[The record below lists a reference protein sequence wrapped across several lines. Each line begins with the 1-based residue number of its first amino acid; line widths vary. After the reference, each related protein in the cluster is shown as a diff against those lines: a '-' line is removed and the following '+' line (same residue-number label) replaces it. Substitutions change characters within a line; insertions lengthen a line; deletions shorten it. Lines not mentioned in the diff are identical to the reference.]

1 MVEKSSEEI
10 FDSLTIVNQNKKNE
24 WRRKGWTIP
33 DLRGGKN
40 NWFVLVKNLIILVSE
55 NKANNLDSVPIIPEI
70 SLMWSWRTYTP
81 FLKGL
86 GLVSNQAGTLHLL
99 DEGIKFLK
107 NPTQRQLADIIHDRI
122 RLFGEVLNLIS
133 LNPITV
139 EEADEI
145 MCKEYKLNW
154 NNLSHIR
161 KRMDWLE
168 ALRMIQ
174 GIGNRK
180 WEVTSEG
187 RAALKDWEL
196 IFPNDIETIEF
207 EANEIEISNPPEEI
221 AILLQRLTDSPEL
234 HFKRN
239 TYNIWAPSPNRI
251 ENLRIIMQA
260 SVEKITKSDFFNFI
274 CEEFNLKVSS
284 VESMLPFLK
293 AAGFIEE
300 VGRNVY
306 RATPAARAWIET
318 GNDLDFIRILHSHMQ
333 FVGEMINCAKN
344 DVVRNDIYEQAKLYG
359 LNTEKARWITGFLIE
374 AGLLE
379 EPQYLHLKATPLG
392 ISFAASLPLLD
403 MSKIVSEESNI
414 KNKSQD
420 NSFSTN
426 EFETIESRLNNT
438 SKNPSA
444 EGKALG
450 VAFEEAI
457 TEILIYMGYKAKRIG
472 GSGDTDIIVHWK
484 EKDGKNITA
493 IIEAKSKS
501 SGQVTHSDISDVAID
516 AHKEKNSADY
526 VAIVGPEFSGDTI
539 RNHAR
544 KKGFALITIEQLI
557 AIARVSRKLGL
568 SLQEISL
575 IFQVPNG
582 FSKLDELI
590 SLKQRELDII
600 SHVISKFCKEQE
612 QLGALS
618 PRDLFLLLRDTNVSP
633 SLEELINI
641 FETLSNIEIG
651 VLEAVDKNRLPENT
665 MYILCE
671 TRKSVF
677 RLRALA
683 TIIERSTVD

>member
-10 FDSLTIVNQNKKNE
+10 FDSLTMVNQNKKNE

-55 NKANNLDSVPIIPEI
+55 NKANNLDSVPIMSEI
-70 SLMWSWRTYTP
+70 SLMWSWRTYTS

-122 RLFGEVLNLIS
+122 RLFGEVLNLIA

-145 MCKEYKLNW
+145 MCREYKLNW

-168 ALRMIQ
+168 ALGMIQ

-180 WEVTSEG
+180 WEVTFEG

-196 IFPNDIETIEF
+196 ISQDDIETIEF
-207 EANEIEISNPPEEI
+207 ESNEIEISDPPEEI
-221 AILLQRLTDSPEL
+221 AILLQRLTEAPEL
-234 HFKRN
+234 HAKRN

-260 SVEKITKSDFFNFI
+260 SIEKITKSDFFNFI
-274 CEEFNLKVSS
+274 SGEFNLKISS

-300 VGRNVY
+300 VGRSVY

-318 GNDLDFIRILHSHMQ
+318 GNDLDFVRILHSHMQ
-333 FVGEMINCAKN
+333 FVGEMINCAKD
-344 DVVRNDIYEQAKLYG
+344 DVVRNDIYAQAKLYG

-392 ISFAASLPLLD
+392 INFAASLPLLGVN
-403 MSKIVSEESNI
+403 KIVSEESNI
-414 KNKSQD
+414 KNKEQD
-420 NSFSTN
+420 ISLAVN
-426 EFETIESRLNNT
+426 EFETIVNRLNNT
-438 SKNPSA
+438 SKNPSS

-484 EKDGKNITA
+484 DKDGKNITA
-493 IIEAKSKS
+493 IIDAKSKS

-544 KKGFALITIEQLI
+544 KKGFALITIDQLI
-557 AIARVSRKLGL
+557 EIAGASRKLGL

-575 IFQVPNG
+575 IFQAPNG

-600 SHVISKFCKEQE
+600 SHVISRFCKEQE

-633 SLEELINI
+633 SLEELINV

-677 RLRALA
+677 RLHALA
-683 TIIERSTVD
+683 TIIERSIVD